1 MNEQQFRLKVWQM
14 QGDAI
19 DLAETQYKGEHQP
32 VIVRCSRDGLSF
44 AVERAADLYDDEH
57 PAECPLCRERH
68 EHTMRMNRIRL
79 RENNRL
85 RSALH
90 LISIL

>member
-1 MNEQQFRLKVWQM
+1 MNEQQFKQQVWQT

-19 DLAETQYKGEHQP
+19 DLTETQFKGEHQP

-57 PAECPLCRERH
+57 PSECPLCRERRLH
-68 EHTMRMNRIRL
+68 QQRMDAIRRREANRVADAKEL
-79 RENNRL
+79 LN
-85 RSALH
+85 
-90 LISIL
+90 LI